1 MWVLWVP
8 FVVGEK
14 THVNLSSSIKTRQ
27 ELVWEYKV
35 KEWADVR
42 PARLRIPGYE
52 ELGGGVLPPQK
63 TCLPLLESSHQPRGW
78 VMFRLVHL
86 VLPSVLQG

>member
-1 MWVLWVP
+1 MKPNKGGLSVWVLWVP

-42 PARLRIPGYE
+42 PARLRIPGSE
-52 ELGGGVLPPQK
+52 ELGGGPP
-63 TCLPLLESSHQPRGW
+63 TPEDLFAT
-78 VMFRLVHL
+78 FRKLTPTPWLGDV
-86 VLPSVLQG
+86 